1 MNDSQAAQGTPS
13 QPAHLGDM
21 TTVAR
26 RTSPTE
32 ANLLKNVLIA
42 AGIPAVVA
50 DANLVQAD
58 SWMANAYGGVRVMV
72 RAAFAEAALEAI
84 KQFEAGAF
92 QLPSE
97 EDEPPQAGPQKTDL
111 RLWGPDVS
119 AFWSFALTPVFGAW
133 VHWLNSRTLQHRQ
146 TPALMWLLASLA
158 VTSCAL
164 YLALSKRWD
173 PAAAFQVSPI
183 LSGFTFI
190 WYVFSGRA
198 QSAHMVSSFGSQYT
212 KRPLFPVWAAFFV
225 ILLLM
230 GLAGELR

>member
-1 MNDSQAAQGTPS
+1 MNESQAAQGAPS
-13 QPAHLGDM
+13 QPPPLGDM

-97 EDEPPQAGPQKTDL
+97 DDDPPPAGPQKTDL
-111 RLWGPDVS
+111 RLWGPDAA
-119 AFWSFALTPVFGAW
+119 AFWSFVLTPVLGTG
-133 VHWLNSRTLQHRQ
+133 VHWLNSRVLQHRQ

-158 VTSCAL
+158 VTVCAV
-164 YLALSKRWD
+164 YLMLSKRWD
-173 PAAAFQVSPI
+173 PAAAFQVSPV
-183 LSGFTFI
+183 LSAFTFV
-190 WYVFSGRA
+190 WYVFAGRA
-198 QSAHMVSSFGSQYT
+198 QSAHVVSSFGAQYAR
-212 KRPLFPVWAAFFV
+212 RPLLPVCAAFAV
-225 ILLLM
+225 TLLLI
-230 GLAGELR
+230 GLVGELR

>member
-1 MNDSQAAQGTPS
+1 MTESHDTQSSPS

-26 RTSPTE
+26 RASPTE
-32 ANLLKNVLIA
+32 ANLLKNVLVA

-111 RLWGPDVS
+111 RLWGPDAS

-133 VHWLNSRTLQHRQ
+133 VHWRNSR
-146 TPALMWLLASLA
+146 AL
-158 VTSCAL
+158 
-164 YLALSKRWD
+164 
-173 PAAAFQVSPI
+173 
-183 LSGFTFI
+183 
-190 WYVFSGRA
+190 
-198 QSAHMVSSFGSQYT
+198 
-212 KRPLFPVWAAFFV
+212 
-225 ILLLM
+225 
-230 GLAGELR
+230 